1 MSYNQLLMKEM
12 GNIAANRNNKNIN
25 NVLKNY
31 KKLLINILSKKS
43 TCRSNI
49 NTHMHIMGYFKNLLG
64 AKEKKDFLKLLE
76 KYKAKEVPLSS
87 INNTIYSWIIKFDNS
102 YLKEQSL
109 FCPFPKELIT

>member
-25 NVLKNY
+25 NVLINY

-49 NTHMHIMGYFKNLLG
+49 NTHMHIMGYFKSLLE
-64 AKEKKDFLKLLE
+64 AEEKECFLKLLE
-76 KYKAKEVPLSS
+76 EYKANTVPISS
-87 INNTIYSWIIKFDNS
+87 INNIINLSFINNKRICF
-102 YLKEQSL
+102 
-109 FCPFPKELIT
+109 FFHF